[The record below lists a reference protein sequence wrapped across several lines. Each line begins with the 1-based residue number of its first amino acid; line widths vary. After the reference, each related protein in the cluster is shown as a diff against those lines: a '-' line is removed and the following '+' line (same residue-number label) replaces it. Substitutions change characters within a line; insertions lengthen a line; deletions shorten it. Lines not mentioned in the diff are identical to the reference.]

1 MNCKRRNI
9 SGGNPKK
16 KMLKGYFRDFPRK
29 LVKNF
34 LPSFFYPNFSGF
46 QPSIIDSTPDA
57 FNPALPHAPHLP
69 GSAYRKRKNG
79 APPTTDN
86 QHGTAPRRRRLGI
99 LMNFSR
105 DFLRL
110 RYYPHLASG
119 GGAGVVPSVG
129 G

>member
-9 SGGNPKK
+9 SGGNPKQNAK
-16 KMLKGYFRDFPRK
+16 GVLQRFSTEIGEEILSVIMLPK
-29 LVKNF
+29 L
-34 LPSFFYPNFSGF
+34 LPK
-46 QPSIIDSTPDA
+46 PSIIDSTSDA
-57 FNPALPHAPHLP
+57 FIPAPPYAPHLP